1 MYPTESNITG
11 AWSGLAISG
20 LLCRVAWASHSSAAF
35 GVYLMATRSTKRH
48 VSLAAAVAVLFIGTS
63 CVSRSKIE
71 MESSNPPTFSIHGSA
86 VFDWCEVS
94 AASQGRTPVWRIRPG
109 GIPPSLSRVSSI
121 AYGSIPVGFVQE
133 IPANRE
139 APPLV
144 EGEVYNLGIVI
155 RTPDS
160 IQISKS
166 FTIRN
171 GKAEEL
177 KSDGD
182 DQYLCKDLF
191 YLYCL

>member
-1 MYPTESNITG
+1 MYPTESNITS
-11 AWSGLAISG
+11 AWSGLAG
-20 LLCRVAWASHSSAAF
+20 ERPLFVVAWASRSSAAF

-109 GIPPSLSRVSSI
+109 GIPPSLSHVHLYCI
-121 AYGSIPVGFVQE
+121 WIDTVGFVRKYRE
-133 IPANRE
+133 SGSPA
-139 APPLV
+139 V
-144 EGEVYNLGIVI
+144 SEGEVYNLGIVI